1 LIWDS
6 KELISRYTHPEM
18 GAIWSEQHRY
28 ETWLEVELA
37 AADAMAEAGLVPA
50 DAARE
55 LRAKAAFDIAR
66 IEEIE
71 QTTQHDVIAFT
82 TAVAERVGQAARW
95 LHFGLTSSDVVDTAQ
110 AIQMREACDLI
121 VKDLAGLMEAV
132 RGRADEHR
140 RTAMI
145 GRTHGVHAEPM
156 TFGLKLALWYAELQ
170 RDLDRV
176 LRARDIVSVGKI
188 SGAVGTFAHLDP
200 SIEARVCARL
210 GLEAAPV
217 SSQIIQRDR
226 HAELMSSLA
235 ITAASL
241 EKFALEIRGL
251 QKTEIGEV
259 EEPFGKGQKGSS
271 AMPHKRNPVGC
282 EQITGLA
289 RLVRANAMA
298 ALENVALWHERDISH
313 SSVERVILPDSFI
326 ALDHML
332 RRFTRIV
339 RGMVVYP
346 ERMKENLNRS
356 RGVVFS
362 GTVLLELARRGIS
375 REQAYEWVQ
384 RNAMRSFHEQKDFKS
399 LLLADPDLM
408 KVLTPAE
415 MEKAFDLDDQLR
427 NVDVIFARV
436 FGADFA
442 IASEGRERGFRTIT
456 LD

>member
-1 LIWDS
+1 MIR
-6 KELISRYTHPEM
+6 RYTNPEM
-18 GAIWSEQHRY
+18 GGIWTEQRRY

-37 AADAMAEAGLVPA
+37 AAEAMAEAGIIPA
-50 DAARE
+50 DAATQ
-55 LRAKAAFDIAR
+55 LRDKAAFDVAR

-82 TAVAERVGQAARW
+82 TSVAEHVGPAARW

-110 AIQMREACDLI
+110 AIQMRQACDLTI
-121 VKDLAGLMEAV
+121 RNVARLMEAV
-132 RGRADEHR
+132 RGRAEEQR
-140 RTAMI
+140 RTPMI

-170 RDLDRV
+170 RNLDRL
-176 LRARDIVSVGKI
+176 LRARDVVSVGKI

-200 SIEARVCARL
+200 SVEAKVCEKL
-210 GLEAAPV
+210 GLQPAPV
-217 SSQIIQRDR
+217 SSQVIQRDR
-226 HAELMSSLA
+226 HAELFAALA

-298 ALENVALWHERDISH
+298 AFENVALWHERDISH

-339 RGMVVYP
+339 SGMVVYP
-346 ERMKENLNRS
+346 ERMRENLERS

-362 GTVLLELARRGIS
+362 GNILLELARRGIS

-384 RNAMRSFHEQKDFKS
+384 RNAMRSFHEQKDFKT
-399 LLLADPDLM
+399 LLLADADLV
-408 KVLTPAE
+408 KVLPPPDI
-415 MEKAFDLDDQLR
+415 EKAFDLNEQLR
-427 NVDVIFARV
+427 NVDVIFGRV
-436 FGADFA
+436 FGA
-442 IASEGRERGFRTIT
+442 
-456 LD
+456 

>member
-1 LIWDS
+1 MIP
-6 KELISRYTHPEM
+6 RYTHPEM
-18 GAIWSEQHRY
+18 GAIWSEQRRY

-37 AADAMAEAGLVPA
+37 AADAMADAGIVPA
-50 DAARE
+50 DAADE
-55 LRAKAAFDIAR
+55 LRARAAFDIAR

-71 QTTQHDVIAFT
+71 RTTQHDVIAFT
-82 TAVAERVGQAARW
+82 TAVAEKVGPSARW

-110 AIQMREACDLI
+110 AIQMRQGCDLI
-121 VKDLAGLMEAV
+121 VKRIAGLMEAV
-132 RGRADEHR
+132 RGRAYEHH
-140 RTAMI
+140 RTPMI

-170 RDLDRV
+170 RNLDR
-176 LRARDIVSVGKI
+176 LIRAREVVAVGKI

-200 SIEARVCARL
+200 AIEASVCARL
-210 GLEAAPV
+210 GLQPAPV
-217 SSQIIQRDR
+217 SSQVIQRDR
-226 HAELMSSLA
+226 HAELVAVLA
-235 ITAASL
+235 IAAASL
-241 EKFALEIRGL
+241 EKFAVEIRGL

-289 RLVRANAMA
+289 RLVRANATA

-346 ERMKENLNRS
+346 ERMMENLNRS

-362 GTVLLELARRGIS
+362 GTVLLELARRGVS
-375 REQAYEWVQ
+375 REQAYDWVQ
-384 RNAMRSFHEQKDFKS
+384 RNAMRSFHEQKDFKA
-399 LLLADPDLM
+399 LLLSDADLM
-408 KVLTPAE
+408 TVLTAAE
-415 MEKAFDLDDQLR
+415 IEKAFDLQDQLR
-427 NVDVIFARV
+427 NVDAIFGRV
-436 FGADFA
+436 FAPVQA
-442 IASEGRERGFRTIT
+442 
-456 LD
+456 

>member
-1 LIWDS
+1 MIP
-6 KELISRYTHPEM
+6 RYTSPEM
-18 GAIWSEQHRY
+18 GAVWSDQRRY
-28 ETWLEVELA
+28 DTWLEVELA
-37 AADAMAEAGLVPA
+37 AADAMADAGLIPR
-50 DAARE
+50 DAATE

-82 TAVAERVGQAARW
+82 TAVAEHVGPSARW
-95 LHFGLTSSDVVDTAQ
+95 LHFGLTSSDVIDTAQ
-110 AIQMREACDLI
+110 AIQMRDASGLI
-121 VKDLAGLMEAV
+121 VRDLGALMEVV
-132 RGRADEHR
+132 RARAEEHR
-140 RTAMI
+140 RTPMI

-176 LRARDIVSVGKI
+176 LRARQVISVGKI

-200 SIEARVCARL
+200 SIEARVCERL
-210 GLEAAPV
+210 GLEPAPV
-217 SSQIIQRDR
+217 SSQVIQRDR
-226 HAELMSSLA
+226 HAELLSALA

-271 AMPHKRNPVGC
+271 AMPHKRNPIGS
-282 EQITGLA
+282 EQIVGLA

-298 ALENVALWHERDISH
+298 AYENIALWHERDISH

-332 RRFTRIV
+332 RRLTRIV

-346 ERMKENLNRS
+346 DRMLENLGRS

-362 GTVLLELARRGIS
+362 GTVLLELARRGVS

-384 RNAMRSFHEQKDFKS
+384 RNAMRAFHEHRDFKG
-399 LLLADPDLM
+399 LLLEDPDVRQ
-408 KVLTPAE
+408 VLTPVE
-415 MEKAFDLDDQLR
+415 IEKAFSLDDQLR
-427 NVDVIFARV
+427 NVDAVFARV
-436 FGADFA
+436 FAG
-442 IASEGRERGFRTIT
+442 SEAAVSVR
-456 LD
+456 L

>member
-1 LIWDS
+1 MIR
-6 KELISRYTHPEM
+6 RYTQPEM
-18 GAIWSEQHRY
+18 GAIWSEQRRY

-37 AADAMAEAGLVPA
+37 ALDAMAEAGLVPA
-50 DAARE
+50 EAARE
-55 LRAKAAFDIAR
+55 VRARAGFDVAR

-82 TAVAERVGQAARW
+82 TAVAERVGPAARW
-95 LHFGLTSSDVVDTAQ
+95 LHFGLTSSDVIDTAQ
-110 AIQMREACDLI
+110 ALQMRDACGLI
-121 VKDLAGLMEAV
+121 VKDLAALMEAV
-132 RGRADEHR
+132 RERAEEHR
-140 RTAMI
+140 RTPMI

-156 TFGLKLALWYAELQ
+156 TFGLKLALWYAGLQ

-176 LRARDIVSVGKI
+176 LRARETVSVGKL

-200 SIEARVCARL
+200 AIEARVCQAL
-210 GLEAAPV
+210 GLRPAPV
-217 SSQIIQRDR
+217 SSQVIQRDR
-226 HAELMSSLA
+226 HAELLSMLA
-235 ITAASL
+235 ITGASL
-241 EKFALEIRGL
+241 ETFALEIRGL

-271 AMPHKRNPVGC
+271 AMPHKRNPIGC
-282 EQITGLA
+282 EQIVGLA
-289 RLVRANAMA
+289 RLLRANAMA

-346 ERMKENLNRS
+346 ARMLENLQRS

-362 GTVLLELARRGIS
+362 GTVLLELARRGVS

-384 RNAMRSFHEQKDFKS
+384 RNAMRSFHEQKDFKA
-399 LLLADPDLM
+399 LLLEDPDVM
-408 KVLTPAE
+408 RVLDRATIDR
-415 MEKAFDLDDQLR
+415 AFDLDDQLR
-427 NVDVIFARV
+427 NVDAVFARV
-436 FGADFA
+436 FTGAA
-442 IASEGRERGFRTIT
+442 VAV
-456 LD
+456 